1 MFLEQLKQLI
11 ELQDIDN
18 KLLDYKQ
25 RLEEIPKMLNILQND
40 VQELLSKKEE
50 LAEKIDIIEKNKKN
64 LELEIEENASKIK
77 KVKNKLMM
85 VSNSRE
91 YQAMMKELDNFERIN
106 RNREEDLAVLLEDL
120 NLLRKDLDEITAQ
133 IEEKQSKMDE
143 LKEKSQSELKELQA
157 TIDELKQRRENAYNS
172 IPKPILSRYN
182 FIKERLN
189 QPVVVPVRD
198 GICLGC
204 CISITPQV
212 YVELQKG
219 EQILNCP
226 NCQRLIYWEE
236 FYNIKKEKEE

>member
-1 MFLEQLKQLI
+1 MYLEQLKKLI

-18 KLLDYKQ
+18 KLIEYKQ
-25 RLEEIPKMLNILQND
+25 KIEEIPKMLDILQSD
-40 VQELLSKKEE
+40 IEELLAKKEE
-50 LAEKIDIIEKNKKN
+50 LTEKINIIEKNKKN
-64 LELEIEENASKIK
+64 LELEIQENAAKIK
-77 KVKNKLMM
+77 TVKNKIMM
-85 VSNSRE
+85 ISKSRE

-106 RNREEDLAVLLEDL
+106 RNKEEDLALILEDL
-120 NLLRKDLDEITAQ
+120 SLLKKDFDEVVAQ

-143 LKEKSQSELKELQA
+143 LKKKAENELQTLQA
-157 TIDELKQRRENAYNS
+157 KIKDLEQARDNAYHS
-172 IPKPILSRYN
+172 IPTPILSRYN

-198 GICLGC
+198 GICMGC

-236 FYNIKKEKEE
+236 FYKIEEKN